1 MPRRA
6 VGSPS
11 TPSRREE
18 SPTPWDLSFPA
29 QDASLLPPNKLEAH
43 SVAPAATQKGS
54 SNIFYHRDL
63 LKRSHKGKRD
73 DRFLNPRNGRL
84 VKLIV
89 QCTSDVNRTRAEA
102 SWSRTIVLNNSPRVF
117 RISHWATEKYAIVR
131 WLPACGLLLL
141 LVSPVKQKDC

>member
-18 SPTPWDLSFPA
+18 SLTPWNLSSSA
-29 QDASLLPPNKLEAH
+29 EDASLLPPNNLEPH
-43 SVAPAATQKGS
+43 SVAPAATKKGS

-63 LKRSHKGKRD
+63 LRRSYQGKRD
-73 DRFLNPRNGRL
+73 DRFLNPRNGR
-84 VKLIV
+84 VIKLIV
-89 QCTSDVNRTRAEA
+89 QCTSDVKNARAKA
-102 SWSRTIVLNNSPRVF
+102 SWIRTTVYNDSPRLF
-117 RISHWATEKYAIVR
+117 RISHWATEKYVIVR

-141 LVSPVKQKDC
+141 LVSQVKQKEC